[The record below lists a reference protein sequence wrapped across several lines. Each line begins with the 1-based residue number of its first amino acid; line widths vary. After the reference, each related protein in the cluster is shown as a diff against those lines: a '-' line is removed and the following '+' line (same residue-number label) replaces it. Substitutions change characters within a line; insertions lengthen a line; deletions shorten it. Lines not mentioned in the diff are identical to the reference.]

1 MYIYDSMNK
10 DISLIKC
17 VAQNL
22 SIFSFNCLTS
32 FGVNV
37 FLWIRWNRASRFFF
51 CFLLVL
57 YTLSILLSKLFT
69 TTKFAVFSVCP
80 ACVLSSTS
88 GRCTWQFSGFYISES
103 FVAICLF
110 TISNLLTWKNLGLM
124 GELILFC
131 CVLHG
136 SMSILRNRS

>member
-1 MYIYDSMNK
+1 MCCTESFHFLIQLPNIFRCKRFFMNSMK
-10 DISLIKC
+10 
-17 VAQNL
+17 Q
-22 SIFSFNCLTS
+22 SFT
-32 FGVNV
+32 
-37 FLWIRWNRASRFFF
+37 FFF